1 MLNKLECLAF
11 AGHSTSSLNFY
22 YKRAVKSVF
31 LLVSSSFG
39 DVGVD
44 MEAFLLL
51 PRLVVNS
58 VLRASGVAGL
68 SLLGSKG
75 LWFPTGP
82 AGERR
87 VPRKPGLIRRSMS
100 LIWRLKVGG

>member
-1 MLNKLECLAF
+1 MLNKLERLAF
-11 AGHSTSSLNFY
+11 AGYSTSSLNFH
-22 YKRAVKSVF
+22 YKRAVKHVF
-31 LLVSSSFG
+31 LLVSSSFWN
-39 DVGVD
+39 VGVD

-75 LWFPTGP
+75 LWFSTGPTG
-82 AGERR
+82 ECR

-100 LIWRLKVGG
+100 LIWRLKVGC